1 MPGDRGGRAWRKMMA
16 DECTDLVAGA
26 AGDAGSALLKK
37 NLSAV
42 SEPWHAEPVAM
53 ATGTQQARC

>member
-1 MPGDRGGRAWRKMMA
+1 MMA

-26 AGDAGSALLKK
+26 AADAGSALLKK
-37 NLSAV
+37 NPSAV